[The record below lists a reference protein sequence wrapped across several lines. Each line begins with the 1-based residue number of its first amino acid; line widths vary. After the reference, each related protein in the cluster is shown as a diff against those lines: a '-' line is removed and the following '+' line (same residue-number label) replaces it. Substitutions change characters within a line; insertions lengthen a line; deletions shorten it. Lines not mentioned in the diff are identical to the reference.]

1 MMAYKERLH
10 TKEVLLKS
18 QVHPVRVG
26 VSRELTHLPGGGGGY
41 SGLYRYVPRNRVWLL
56 RFLVLK

>member
-26 VSRELTHLPGGGGGY
+26 VSRELTYLPGGGGGNLGY
-41 SGLYRYVPRNRVWLL
+41 IGMCHGIGYG
-56 RFLVLK
+56 F